1 MAIGEDAIGSFDGVG
16 QISEILRE
24 RFPPDAI
31 DSIFQDMV
39 TFMYLKRT
47 DQNAG
52 AYLMEFDMLR
62 QRAEARMITG
72 CGFPDELLPE
82 LRRQNAALA
91 ENENTLVLASL
102 GNTLALQS
110 VSAQM
115 RRLFGPCFYASRQDV
130 LVAADTDTAPGEAD
144 FEARMAYR
152 QA

>member
-1 MAIGEDAIGSFDGVG
+1 MAVGKDVVGRIDGVEH
-16 QISEILRE
+16 ISEILRE
-24 RFPPDAI
+24 RFAPRPI
-31 DSIFQDMV
+31 DSILQDMAK
-39 TFMYLKRT
+39 FSFFKRT
-47 DQNAG
+47 GQNMD
-52 AYLMEFDMLR
+52 AYLMVFDMLR